1 MSAVIGLVALW
12 GGEEGRQQNIDTA
25 LVHALY
31 WLFILHL
38 LWEIFA
44 HQCPKEFG
52 LPRVKAIRRTESVLI
67 VEKSPWLGV
76 GVMAPIYV
84 LENDFERFVCL
95 GEVMN
100 VQMNDLVQ
108 IFVRISDQGYVS
120 EEEVWKTLERTDTA
134 MILVKPGPMPGGA

>member
-1 MSAVIGLVALW
+1 
-12 GGEEGRQQNIDTA
+12 
-25 LVHALY
+25 
-31 WLFILHL
+31 
-38 LWEIFA
+38 
-44 HQCPKEFG
+44 
-52 LPRVKAIRRTESVLI
+52 
-67 VEKSPWLGV
+67 
-76 GVMAPIYV
+76 MATIYV
-84 LENDFERFVCL
+84 LENDFERFVYL